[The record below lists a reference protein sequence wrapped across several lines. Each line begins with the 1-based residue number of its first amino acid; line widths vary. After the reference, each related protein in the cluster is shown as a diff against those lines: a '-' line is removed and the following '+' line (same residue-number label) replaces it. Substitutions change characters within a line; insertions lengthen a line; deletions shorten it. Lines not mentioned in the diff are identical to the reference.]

1 MKAKIMLSER
11 YPKLYQLFGAY
22 LNQDSDLWGE
32 TIPEIVSCYRRD
44 CPRESHLEMIH
55 EIDSFISEHPD
66 DLDSAFETDYGQDFD
81 PELWGYTTA
90 SFLEELKRL
99 LSD

>member
-55 EIDSFISEHPD
+55 EIDSFINEHPD

-81 PELWGYTTA
+81 PELWGYTTT